1 MPRTPGRLSRLLAWP
16 LLGLIGVYRLLI
28 SPWLGNNCRFTPSCS
43 AYAMEALR
51 EHGVFR
57 GCSLAAKRIAR
68 CHPWGASGYDPV
80 PLSDEDEVEAVSA
93 DATAEYS
100 VEIEDSAA
108 TLKTRTAV
116 LNHAYG
122 FVSRDNRAGGLDHIY
137 LCIAD
142 DPNPDKAW
150 AWFFEKML
158 AWEVKD
164 AALVFAQQYI
174 RRMSYREDHVA
185 VVKIMMRCRLVNES
199 FLPLPEDRPQALLA
213 AQQCHN
219 EELVKALR

>member
-1 MPRTPGRLSRLLAWP
+1 MAGQQLSFHTQLFGLCDGGIARARCVSRLLA
-16 LLGLIGVYRLLI
+16 
-28 SPWLGNNCRFTPSCS
+28 CRETYCALPS
-43 AYAMEALR
+43 
-51 EHGVFR
+51 
-57 GCSLAAKRIAR
+57 
-68 CHPWGASGYDPV
+68 WGASGYDPV

-213 AQQCHN
+213 AQQCDN
-219 EELVKALR
+219 EELAKSLR